1 MDFNELKMWYNS
13 YKQNYEPIPAYVKG
27 QKEGWYNQ
35 CKYGYNGNTMDNW
48 YEWLNT
54 EHGHYIQTT
63 ESLRYTLEQYLKYD
77 VFTLKEW
84 EEMCPHIYAF
94 DFNNEFNKVMK
105 QHIKELKILKETK
118 LSNGY
123 YLICSQLDSFANNY
137 FMFTSGG
144 RPVGK
149 TAYNTILRIA
159 TEFVEKYKEFASKKL
174 IIDTFSNR
182 LLNIFEGLYR
192 EVRL

>member
-1 MDFNELKMWYNS
+1 MDFNELKIWYES
-13 YKQNYEPIPAYVKG
+13 IKPTYKKTPWEVKG
-27 QKEGWYNQ
+27 EVSGWYNQ
-35 CKYGYNGNTMDNW
+35 CKMGHNDNTMQDW
-48 YEWLNT
+48 YDWLNT
-54 EHGHYIQTT
+54 EHNHCIKRT
-63 ESLRYTLEQYLKYD
+63 SDLRYQLERYLKYST
-77 VFTLKEW
+77 FTLKEW

-105 QHIKELKILKETK
+105 QHIKELKVLKETK

-137 FMFTSGG
+137 SSLISGG
-144 RPVGK
+144 RIVGK

-174 IIDTFSNR
+174 ILDTFSNR
-182 LLNIFEGLYR
+182 LLNIFEGFYG